1 MSVRLAI
8 GARGDLAGIVRVR
21 ACARVLHARRA
32 LPLFVLER
40 LCSRFVVLCFKRS
53 ENPPLDSEE

>member
-21 ACARVLHARRA
+21 ACYTRD
-32 LPLFVLER
+32 
-40 LCSRFVVLCFKRS
+40 VLCLYLFWKGFAPAS
-53 ENPPLDSEE
+53 SCFALNDLKIPPLDSEE